1 MSARTAVIGFDACD
15 PAIAAT
21 LMDAG
26 RMPHLASLVRR
37 GLRRS
42 LVPPYGLYVGSIW
55 PSLATGTGPA
65 VHGIYSWRQFV
76 PGAYATKRMQPA
88 EAGGVPMWDSLSRA
102 GAKVAIVDA
111 PLSAPSQELN
121 GLQIVDWGSH
131 DRWMATNSVGAD
143 DLLHDR
149 PSHPIEVRCDHTAR
163 TRPPASMVEALLEG
177 ATAKGDL
184 SLDVL
189 HRDSWDLFLTVFSES
204 HCAGHHLWKHHDVNH
219 VAHDPEAA
227 IALGGDPLL
236 DVYEA
241 LDVQL
246 GRLLEDLDDATVMV
260 ILSHGFVPHY
270 GGEHI
275 LAEALLRIEN
285 AIAPTP
291 TTRAISGSAHR
302 AGHWATKKVRA
313 RFAGGDPSLASLDGA
328 RAFFQVPNNERF
340 GGIRL
345 NVAGREPQG
354 FIDPS
359 APSGIELIDRLKAEL
374 LALRCPTSGR
384 QVVSEVIRV
393 DDHHRGPRRAHLP
406 DLLVDWEWSAPID
419 AAVSPTVGLVAGR
432 YSGIRSGDHRPAGE
446 VIVVHPGM
454 ADTENDGGGSI
465 RIEDLA
471 PTIAASLGESLTDV
485 DGVVVPELA
494 GSSV

>member
-1 MSARTAVIGFDACD
+1 MAD
-15 PAIAAT
+15 
-21 LMDAG
+21 G
-26 RMPHLASLVRR
+26 RMPHLASLARR
-37 GLRRS
+37 GRTRS
-42 LVPPYGLYVGSIW
+42 LVPPYGLFVGSIW
-55 PSLATGTGPA
+55 PSLATGCGPG

-88 EAGGVPMWDSLSRA
+88 EAGGVPVWESLSRA
-102 GAKVAIVDA
+102 GAKVAVVDA
-111 PLSAPSQELN
+111 PLSAPTQGLH

-131 DRWMATNSVGAD
+131 DRWMAATSIGAD
-143 DLLHDR
+143 DLMAGR
-149 PSHPIEVRCDHTAR
+149 GSHPIEVRCDHTAR
-163 TRPPASMVEALLEG
+163 TRSPTSMVESLLEG
-177 ATAKGDL
+177 AKAKGDL

-189 HRDSWDLFLTVFSES
+189 RRDSWDLFLTVFSES
-204 HCAGHHLWKHHDVNH
+204 HCAGHHLWKHHDTDH

-236 DVYEA
+236 DVYCA
-241 LDVQL
+241 LDVEL
-246 GRLLEDLDDATVMV
+246 GRLLDDLEDATVMV

-270 GGEHI
+270 GGEHL

-313 RFAGGDPSLASLDGA
+313 RFADGDPSLASLDGA

-345 NVAGREPQG
+345 NVAGREPRG

-359 APSGIELIDRLKAEL
+359 APSGMELVDRLEAEL

-384 QVVSEVIRV
+384 QVVTEVIRV
-393 DDHHRGPRRAHLP
+393 DEHHRGPRRDHLP

-419 AAVSPTVGLVAGR
+419 AALSPTVGLVAGR
-432 YSGIRSGDHRPAGE
+432 YGGLRTGDHRPAGE
-446 VIVVHPGM
+446 IIVARPGVT
-454 ADTENDGGGSI
+454 DPDDDGGGSI

-485 DGVVVPELA
+485 DGVDVPELS
-494 GSSV
+494 GSTTA